1 MQDALAMGMT
11 EHIQRRSYQ
20 RMMWPD
26 DRNA

>member
-1 MQDALAMGMT
+1 MQNASAMSTT

-20 RMMWPD
+20 RMMWTD